1 MPNFRKSSRFDENEL
16 PPLNE
21 YPDWTKK
28 DTKVIKVKL
37 NGQPYDVVFKSLRKQ
52 YQIVEELIFGPKAEK
67 ADLAI
72 LRVRK

>member
-52 YQIVEELIFGPKAEK
+52 YRIVE
-67 ADLAI
+67 
-72 LRVRK
+72 